1 MKIFSFILCFNMSEG
16 GPFAVGR
23 KRKRDNE
30 INISGFEK
38 LGVFLALLSIAERI
52 IIMIM
57 YEG

>member
-1 MKIFSFILCFNMSEG
+1 MPKG
-16 GPFAVGR
+16 GPVAVGR
-23 KRKRDNE
+23 KRKRNDA
-30 INISGFEK
+30 INISWVEK